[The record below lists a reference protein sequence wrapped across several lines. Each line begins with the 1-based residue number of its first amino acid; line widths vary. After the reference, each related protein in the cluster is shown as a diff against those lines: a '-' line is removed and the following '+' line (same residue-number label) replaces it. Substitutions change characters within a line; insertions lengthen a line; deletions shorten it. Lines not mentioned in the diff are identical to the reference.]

1 MATAKQIAANRAN
14 ARRSTGPRTAAGRA
28 KSSRNSFRH
37 GLSLPL
43 STDPQ
48 LSAMIGLLANAI
60 AGERPTEDQLQ
71 AAMVVAEAQLDLKR
85 IHDVQIEAAS
95 SVQIATE
102 TPDLQSLRSSWA
114 LNRYTRRA
122 LSRRK
127 FAVRELDHF
136 RENN

>member
-48 LSAMIGLLANAI
+48 MKARIDLLANAI
-60 AGERPTEDQLQ
+60 AGEHPSQRRLQ
-71 AAMVVAEAQLDLKR
+71 AAITVAEAQLDLKR
-85 IHDVQIEAAS
+85 IHDVQIE
-95 SVQIATE
+95 VGF
-102 TPDLQSLRSSWA
+102 LRSDR
-114 LNRYTRRA
+114 NRDAR
-122 LSRRK
+122 L
-127 FAVRELDHF
+127 AVTAQLMGAESLH
-136 RENN
+136 EAGVEPAKICGAGA

>member
-1 MATAKQIAANRAN
+1 MK
-14 ARRSTGPRTAAGRA
+14 ARI
-28 KSSRNSFRH
+28 
-37 GLSLPL
+37 
-43 STDPQ
+43 D
-48 LSAMIGLLANAI
+48 LLANAI
-60 AGERPTEDQLQ
+60 AGEHPSQRRLQ
-71 AAMVVAEAQLDLKR
+71 AAITVAEAQLDLKR